1 MKQTTLLLAVLVVA
15 SSLFSGSLAA
25 HVVVASTVNMFESAG
40 QVSFSYTLSQK
51 PTIPVSVN
59 LQSSCLKLSQCT
71 TTFSPSIWNVSQ
83 SLTVYLDA
91 NSNFTCCPVTAT
103 LVGDPLFSGQQTQ
116 TNVCMISAP
125 PSISQSSGDPHFR
138 TFDGVAYSA
147 FATGDFY
154 LTREIS
160 GNFAVQV
167 RQTNCGGTV
176 SCNSAVAIKYQSCVL
191 YVYTSSK
198 GALEVTLVGNETSN
212 GVQITQKSSSTI
224 LFTAPT
230 RMQVSVTSFARSN
243 TYFLDMYL
251 SAPSSLSGGLVG
263 LAGYYDGK
271 AANDFL
277 LPNGTIASSAAAFN
291 LGWQVATSED
301 LFLSSSATIPAL
313 FSSPTPPPSA
323 LYGVSCGAA
332 AVVGNLVKFTSSNTA
347 TSSPLRKVAVPAL
360 TTSSLNCTMVV
371 ASLSSTESVT
381 VHATCN
387 AAFALSAVL
396 CCKNLLGASATDSF
410 FASCLCDVAISGDVV
425 FATSSAQ
432 AFLSNCGSTCS

>member
-71 TTFSPSIWNVSQ
+71 ITFSPSIWNVSQ

-191 YVYTSSK
+191 YVYTSST

-212 GVQITQKSSSTI
+212 GVQITQKSSTI

-313 FSSPTPPPSA
+313 FSSPVEPRPRLCLVGSGGA
-323 LYGVSCGAA
+323 CHGRCSIGRKRRRRRRGKKRKKVSTNHRRDFQARA
-332 AVVGNLVKFTSSNTA
+332 FISFFFFFSFLFFISFLHFFSSFLFFI
-347 TSSPLRKVAVPAL
+347 SFS
-360 TTSSLNCTMVV
+360 SSLPLLLVLLVLFLFKWMTLMI
-371 ASLSSTESVT
+371 SLLV
-381 VHATCN
+381 
-387 AAFALSAVL
+387 
-396 CCKNLLGASATDSF
+396 
-410 FASCLCDVAISGDVV
+410 
-425 FATSSAQ
+425 
-432 AFLSNCGSTCS
+432 